1 MSSLHSRHMCSF
13 MSHDKIDALLDELK
27 SQAKQGVS
35 A

>member
-1 MSSLHSRHMCSF
+1 MCSF

-27 SQAKQGVS
+27 SQAKKGVS